1 MGAVEGGLY
10 TPPKF
15 GKYSLPASETQL
27 ARPCATSLEFLR
39 ADGIEIRENTA
50 RQNAIGV
57 RQSIL
62 SKMWSHPAHGYP
74 LTFYTH
80 ALSAPEDENDLFFG
94 LTESSLPW
102 TAGRTVGT
110 DCRGRLRMGSQPS
123 CTTREPFAELPRP
136 APKTATF
143 KVRVDFATAT
153 ATIAAFPTFSA
164 AIIDEDMIFQ
174 KNIDIN
180 AWKSA
185 RLWVSVGAQNS
196 VVCLARVVK
205 H

>member
-1 MGAVEGGLY
+1 MGAVEVGLY
-10 TPPKF
+10 TPPRY
-15 GKYSLPASETQL
+15 GKYSLPASDKTL

-57 RQSIL
+57 RQSLL
-62 SKMWSHPAHGYP
+62 SKMWCHPAHHTP
-74 LTFYTH
+74 LTYFVH
-80 ALSAPEDENDLFFG
+80 ALSAPEDENDIFFG

-123 CTTREPFAELPRP
+123 RTTREPFAELPRP

-143 KVRVDFATAT
+143 KVNIDFPSGT
-153 ATIAAFPTFSA
+153 ATISAFPTFSA
-164 AIIDEDMIFQ
+164 AMLDEHMIFQ

-180 AWKSA
+180 MWKSA

-196 VVCLARVVK
+196 IVCLARVVK